1 MSFPISAPP
10 SEPQIRG
17 HFYWVLKGTLSLGYN
32 SVLGILTLEE
42 VSDKKKGLLKP
53 GQKQSLQ
60 RYLLEKVQ
68 QWINSLLEAERGFEA
83 GSRMRA
89 AIIASTR

>member
-1 MSFPISAPP
+1 M
-10 SEPQIRG
+10 
-17 HFYWVLKGTLSLGYN
+17 
-32 SVLGILTLEE
+32 EE